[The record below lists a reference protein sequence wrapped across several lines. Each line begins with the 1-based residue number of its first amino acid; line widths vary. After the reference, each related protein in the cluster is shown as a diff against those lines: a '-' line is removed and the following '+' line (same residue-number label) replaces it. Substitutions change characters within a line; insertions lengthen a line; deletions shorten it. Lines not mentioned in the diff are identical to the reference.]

1 MENKVVIQSYKLT
14 TIRDNY
20 GIYAQRLIVN
30 IASQMQYRLEGVKM
44 SDPDTWSLAEKK
56 ERLSF
61 KFNMKDIVGDTNVTN
76 QQYVKNAL
84 KNAIKADI
92 EYDIMTEKGKKAY
105 VVASI
110 FEKITWIPN
119 TNEGTA
125 MITGTMW
132 NIFAEF
138 SKGFRKYELE
148 CALKLESTYALRLY
162 QLISGVEIPIDY
174 GIEELKLMF
183 GIPKT
188 QYRLTADFLRR
199 VIDTAKNELDEKAP
213 YTFTYKTLT
222 GEVKGKGRP
231 KIEKIRFY
239 PKKNRKITMTETEN
253 REMIHKYAESMLSP
267 SVVNLLMT
275 KYEFS
280 KTEIKNN
287 IEVLCNAESKFYD
300 LIEWLNE
307 KAPTA
312 LRKKNPKGYL
322 IQAIRLELLDMD

>member
-1 MENKVVIQSYKLT
+1 MN
-14 TIRDNY
+14 
-20 GIYAQRLIVN
+20 
-30 IASQMQYRLEGVKM
+30 
-44 SDPDTWSLAEKK
+44 
-56 ERLSF
+56 
-61 KFNMKDIVGDTNVTN
+61 DIIGDTNVTN

-92 EYDIMTEKGKKAY
+92 EYDIMTEKGKRAY

-148 CALKLESTYALRLY
+148 CALKLESTYSLRLY
-162 QLISGVEIPIDY
+162 QLLSGVEIPIDY

-188 QYRLTADFLRR
+188 QYKTAKDFVKR
-199 VIDTAKNELDEKAP
+199 VIETAKNELDEKAP
-213 YTFTYKTLT
+213 YTFTYKKLT
-222 GEVKGKGRP
+222 AEVKGKGRP

-239 PKKNRKITMTETEN
+239 PKKNRQIAMNETEN

-300 LIEWLNE
+300 LIKWLNE